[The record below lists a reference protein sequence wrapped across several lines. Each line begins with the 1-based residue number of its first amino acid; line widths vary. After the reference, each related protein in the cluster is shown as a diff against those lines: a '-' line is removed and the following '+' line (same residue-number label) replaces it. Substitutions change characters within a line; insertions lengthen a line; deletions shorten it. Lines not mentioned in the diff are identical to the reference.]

1 MSEQKSS
8 ADGVAWNFEG
18 LYKSLDDPKLK
29 ADLEAVVKGAEEFE
43 RKYRNIMGPEI
54 TAPQLKEA
62 LDELERLA
70 RDLRKPHYYTHLRFS
85 QNCTSKEAGAAKSMA
100 EEYYV
105 KAQKPLVFFE
115 LAWCNLDD
123 EIANRIMN
131 APELEKYKHY
141 LDAQR
146 LMKPHQLTENEEKLV
161 ASLELSGR
169 LAFVRLFD
177 ETMGKIEVI
186 VTLDG
191 QEKKVPLDG
200 ALTILFDPNRET
212 RKMAHKA
219 ITQALAK
226 DSDLLTYIFNTLV
239 QHHAT
244 IDEFRKFPHP
254 ARVRNI
260 NNEVEDE
267 TVETLKTAI
276 DKNIQVVEKY
286 YKLKGRILG
295 IEDQKDYDRYAPIT
309 QESEFCSY
317 EDAKKMCIEAYTK
330 FNPRSGEIAQ
340 MFFDNGWIDAEL
352 RQGKEGGAYSAGVS
366 SDHHPYIKLNYTD
379 SLNDASTMA
388 HELGHGIHQY
398 LARDRGDLSMG
409 TSLCMA
415 ETASIFGE
423 MLLFNK
429 LVEDETDPKKKLN
442 LLTGKIE
449 GTFASVVRQIMM
461 NRFETKLHKA
471 RREQGELPAELIN
484 QFWLEENKW
493 MCGDAIEMTEEYGS
507 WWSYVLH
514 FVHYPFYTYAYSF
527 GELMV
532 LSLYE
537 QYQKEGQP
545 FVDKY
550 IEMLSAGGSGYPKD
564 MMAKLGMDIQDPAF
578 WQNGMD
584 LIGRMVDQAD
594 EEAKKLG
601 Y

>member
-177 ETMGKIEVI
+177 ETMGKIQVI

-309 QESEFCSY
+309 QESEYCSY

-330 FNPRSGEIAQ
+330 FNPRSGEIVQ

-388 HELGHGIHQY
+388 HELGHGVHQY

-564 MMAKLGMDIQDPAF
+564 MMVKLGMDIQDPAF